1 MKKKVFLLL
10 SALFALAV
18 FFAPKQASAA
28 EVTKN
33 GTAIEVKNP
42 TVQISGDASDLYARW
57 GITFKVD
64 IPDNIDINMNDTMT
78 FKVNSPVKIQ
88 SSYSFPIYNKAG
100 ETVAYAEVS
109 PENGNVTVTFGPYF
123 KDHKLNKNI
132 ELTVDVKWEPDNRL
146 ADTTQELDFNGTV
159 VSQKIDPLEGPT
171 PGEMVTK
178 WGLQPTENAEQV
190 HWWARLNQS
199 KKTLKNVEIKDVWD
213 SNQTYV
219 PGSLRVEL
227 VDSENPWVSAG
238 FLSESDYEITDTGIK
253 VKIDTTDKIIYVDYI
268 VNLVDPT
275 KNPQNRISITADGL
289 DSEQSTDVTYTLL
302 SGSGTADGEMPET
315 TTTTTTTTTTEAT
328 TTTAST
334 TTEATTTT
342 ASTTTEA
349 TTTTA
354 STTTEATTTTASTT
368 TEATTTTASTTTEAT
383 TTTASTT
390 TEGTTTTA
398 STTTEG
404 TTTES
409 TTTTEATTTTASTTT
424 EGTTTE
430 GSTTE
435 TPAVP
440 TTEEPKRPE
449 LPNTGTAKGF
459 TVIIGGVLV
468 VVAATLLF
476 TRKKENQ

>member
-42 TVQISGDASDLYARW
+42 TVQISGDAADLYARW

-88 SSYSFPIYNKAG
+88 TSYSFPIYNKAG

-190 HWWARLNQS
+190 HWWARLNAA
-199 KKTLKNVEIKDVWD
+199 KKTLNNIEITDVWD

-253 VKIDTTDKIIYVDYI
+253 VKIDTTNKIIYVDYI

-275 KNPQNRISITADGL
+275 KNPENKISITAEGL
-289 DSEQSTDVTYTLL
+289 DSEQSTDVIYTLL
-302 SGSGTADGEMPET
+302 SGSGTADGDMPET
-315 TTTTTTTTTTEAT
+315 TTTTTTTTTESTTESTTTTSTTTTESTTESTTTTEAT

-342 ASTTTEA
+342 AST
-349 TTTTA
+349 
-354 STTTEATTTTASTT
+354 
-368 TEATTTTASTTTEAT
+368 
-383 TTTASTT
+383 
-390 TEGTTTTA
+390 
-398 STTTEG
+398 
-404 TTTES
+404 
-409 TTTTEATTTTASTTT
+409 
-424 EGTTTE
+424 
-430 GSTTE
+430 
-435 TPAVP
+435 

-468 VVAATLLF
+468 VVAAALLF
-476 TRKKENQ
+476 TRKKENK

>member
-1 MKKKVFLLL
+1 MKKKLFLLL

-18 FFAPKQASAA
+18 FFTPKQVSAA

-42 TVQISGDASDLYARW
+42 TVQISGDATDLYARW

-132 ELTVDVKWEPDNRL
+132 ELKVDVKWEPDNRL

-190 HWWARLNQS
+190 HWWARLNAAR
-199 KKTLKNVEIKDVWD
+199 KTLSNVEIKDVWD

-315 TTTTTTTTTTEAT
+315 TTTTTTTESTTESTTTTEAT

-390 TEGTTTTA
+390 TEATTTTA
-398 STTTEG
+398 S
-404 TTTES
+404 
-409 TTTTEATTTTASTTT
+409 TTTASTTT

-468 VVAATLLF
+468 VVAAALLF

>member
-18 FFAPKQASAA
+18 FFAPKQVSAA

-64 IPDNIDINMNDTMT
+64 IPDNIDINMNDKMT

-100 ETVAYAEVS
+100 ETVAAGEVS
-109 PENGNVTVTFGPYF
+109 PEDGTVTVTFGPYF
-123 KDHKLNKNI
+123 KDHKLNKTV

-190 HWWARLNQS
+190 HWWARLNAAR
-199 KKTLKNVEIKDVWD
+199 KTLSNVEIKDVWD

-302 SGSGTADGEMPET
+302 SGSGTADGDMPET
-315 TTTTTTTTTTEAT
+315 TTTTTTTTTESTTVSTTEST
-328 TTTAST
+328 TTTST
-334 TTEATTTT
+334 TT
-342 ASTTTEA
+342 TE
-349 TTTTA
+349 
-354 STTTEATTTTASTT
+354 S
-368 TEATTTTASTTTEAT
+368 
-383 TTTASTT
+383 
-390 TEGTTTTA
+390 
-398 STTTEG
+398 
-404 TTTES
+404 TTES

-468 VVAATLLF
+468 VVAAALLF

>member
-1 MKKKVFLLL
+1 MKKKLFLLL
-10 SALFALAV
+10 SALFALTV

-42 TVQISGDASDLYARW
+42 TVQISGDAADLYARW

-109 PENGNVTVTFGPYF
+109 PESGAVTVTFGPYF

-132 ELTVDVKWEPDNRL
+132 ELKVDVKWEPDNRL

-190 HWWARLNQS
+190 HWWARLNAAR
-199 KKTLKNVEIKDVWD
+199 KTLSNVEIKDVWD

-315 TTTTTTTTTTEAT
+315 TTTTTTTTTTESTTESTTSTTTTESTTESTTTTEAT
-328 TTTAST
+328 TTTASTTTEATTTASTTTEATTTAST

-354 STTTEATTTTASTT
+354 S
-368 TEATTTTASTTTEAT
+368 
-383 TTTASTT
+383 
-390 TEGTTTTA
+390 
-398 STTTEG
+398 
-404 TTTES
+404 
-409 TTTTEATTTTASTTT
+409 TTTEATTTTASTTT

-468 VVAATLLF
+468 VVAAALLF

>member
-28 EVTKN
+28 EVIKN
-33 GTAIEVKNP
+33 GTVIEVKNP
-42 TVQISGDASDLYARW
+42 TVQISGDAADLYARW

-88 SSYSFPIYNKAG
+88 SYYSFPIYNKAG

-109 PENGNVTVTFGPYF
+109 PEDGTVTVTFGPYF
-123 KDHKLNKNI
+123 KNHKLNKNI
-132 ELTVDVKWEPDNRL
+132 ELTVDVKWEPDDRL
-146 ADTTQELDFNGTV
+146 ADTTQNLDFNGTV
-159 VSQKIDPLEGPT
+159 VSQKIDPIQGPQAD
-171 PGEMVTK
+171 EMVAK
-178 WGLQPTENAEQV
+178 WGIQVTENSEQI
-190 HWWARLNQS
+190 HWWARLNYS
-199 KKTLKNVEIKDVWD
+199 KQNLKNIEIKDVWD
-213 SNQTYV
+213 GNQTYV

-227 VDSENPWVSAG
+227 VDSNNPWISAG
-238 FLSESDYEITDTGIK
+238 FLSEDDYEITENGFK
-253 VKIDTTDKIIYVDYI
+253 VKIDTTDKMIYIDYI
-268 VNLVDPT
+268 VTLADPT
-275 KNPQNRISITADGL
+275 KDPQNKISITAEGL
-289 DSEQSTDVTYTLL
+289 DGEHASDVIYTLL

-315 TTTTTTTTTTEAT
+315 TTTTESSTESTTE
-328 TTTAST
+328 ST
-334 TTEATTTT
+334 TT
-342 ASTTTEA
+342 ST
-349 TTTTA
+349 
-354 STTTEATTTTASTT
+354 
-368 TEATTTTASTTTEAT
+368 
-383 TTTASTT
+383 
-390 TEGTTTTA
+390 
-398 STTTEG
+398 

-409 TTTTEATTTTASTTT
+409 TTESTTTT

-430 GSTTE
+430 GS
-435 TPAVP
+435 

-468 VVAATLLF
+468 IVAAALLF

>member
-1 MKKKVFLLL
+1 MKKKLFLLL

-18 FFAPKQASAA
+18 FFTPKQVSAA

-132 ELTVDVKWEPDNRL
+132 ELKVDVKWEPDNRL

-190 HWWARLNQS
+190 HWWARLNAAR
-199 KKTLKNVEIKDVWD
+199 KTLSNVEIKDVWD

-238 FLSESDYEITDTGIK
+238 FLSESDYEVTDTGIK

-289 DSEQSTDVTYTLL
+289 DSEQSTDVIYTLL
-302 SGSGTADGEMPET
+302 SGSGTADGDMPET
-315 TTTTTTTTTTEAT
+315 TTTTTTTTTESTTVSTTEST
-328 TTTAST
+328 TTTST
-334 TTEATTTT
+334 TT
-342 ASTTTEA
+342 TE
-349 TTTTA
+349 
-354 STTTEATTTTASTT
+354 S
-368 TEATTTTASTTTEAT
+368 
-383 TTTASTT
+383 
-390 TEGTTTTA
+390 
-398 STTTEG
+398 
-404 TTTES
+404 TTES

-468 VVAATLLF
+468 VVAAALLF
-476 TRKKENQ
+476 TRKKENK

>member
-42 TVQISGDASDLYARW
+42 TVQISGDAADLYARW

-64 IPDNIDINMNDTMT
+64 IPDNIDINMNDKMT

-100 ETVAYAEVS
+100 ETVAAGEVS
-109 PENGNVTVTFGPYF
+109 PEDGTVTVTFGPYF
-123 KDHKLNKNI
+123 KDHKLNKTV

-190 HWWARLNQS
+190 HWWARLNAAR
-199 KKTLKNVEIKDVWD
+199 KTLSNVEIKDVWD

-227 VDSENPWVSAG
+227 IDSENPWVSAG
-238 FLSESDYEITDTGIK
+238 FLSESDYEVTDTGIK

-302 SGSGTADGEMPET
+302 SGSGTADGDMPET
-315 TTTTTTTTTTEAT
+315 TTTTTTTTTESTTVSTTEST
-328 TTTAST
+328 TTTST
-334 TTEATTTT
+334 TT
-342 ASTTTEA
+342 TE
-349 TTTTA
+349 
-354 STTTEATTTTASTT
+354 S
-368 TEATTTTASTTTEAT
+368 
-383 TTTASTT
+383 
-390 TEGTTTTA
+390 
-398 STTTEG
+398 
-404 TTTES
+404 TTES

-468 VVAATLLF
+468 VVAAALLF
-476 TRKKENQ
+476 TRKKESK

>member
-42 TVQISGDASDLYARW
+42 TVQISGDAADLYARW

-190 HWWARLNQS
+190 HWWARLNAAR
-199 KKTLKNVEIKDVWD
+199 KTLSNVEIKDVWD

-315 TTTTTTTTTTEAT
+315 TTTTTTTESTTESTTTTEAT

-368 TEATTTTASTTTEAT
+368 TEATTTTASTTTE
-383 TTTASTT
+383 S
-390 TEGTTTTA
+390 
-398 STTTEG
+398 
-404 TTTES
+404 TTES
-409 TTTTEATTTTASTTT
+409 TTTTAATTASTTT

-468 VVAATLLF
+468 VVAAALLF

>member
-42 TVQISGDASDLYARW
+42 TVQISGDATDLYARW

-64 IPDNIDINMNDTMT
+64 IPDNIDINMNDKMT

-100 ETVAYAEVS
+100 ETVAAGEVS
-109 PENGNVTVTFGPYF
+109 PEDGTVTVTFGPYF
-123 KDHKLNKNI
+123 KDHKLNKTV

-190 HWWARLNQS
+190 HWWARLNAA
-199 KKTLKNVEIKDVWD
+199 KKTLNNIEITDVWD

-275 KNPQNRISITADGL
+275 KNPENKISITAEGL

-302 SGSGTADGEMPET
+302 SGSGTADGDMPET
-315 TTTTTTTTTTEAT
+315 TTTTTTTTTESTTEST
-328 TTTAST
+328 TTTST
-334 TTEATTTT
+334 TT
-342 ASTTTEA
+342 TE
-349 TTTTA
+349 
-354 STTTEATTTTASTT
+354 S
-368 TEATTTTASTTTEAT
+368 
-383 TTTASTT
+383 
-390 TEGTTTTA
+390 
-398 STTTEG
+398 
-404 TTTES
+404 TTES

-468 VVAATLLF
+468 VVAAALLF
-476 TRKKENQ
+476 TRKKENK

>member
-1 MKKKVFLLL
+1 MKKKLFLLL

-18 FFAPKQASAA
+18 FFTPKQVSAA

-42 TVQISGDASDLYARW
+42 TVQISGDATDLYARW

-132 ELTVDVKWEPDNRL
+132 ELKVDVKWEPDNRL

-199 KKTLKNVEIKDVWD
+199 KKTLKNVVK
-213 SNQTYV
+213 NQ
-219 PGSLRVEL
+219 
-227 VDSENPWVSAG
+227 
-238 FLSESDYEITDTGIK
+238 
-253 VKIDTTDKIIYVDYI
+253 
-268 VNLVDPT
+268 
-275 KNPQNRISITADGL
+275 
-289 DSEQSTDVTYTLL
+289 
-302 SGSGTADGEMPET
+302 
-315 TTTTTTTTTTEAT
+315 
-328 TTTAST
+328 
-334 TTEATTTT
+334 
-342 ASTTTEA
+342 
-349 TTTTA
+349 
-354 STTTEATTTTASTT
+354 
-368 TEATTTTASTTTEAT
+368 
-383 TTTASTT
+383 
-390 TEGTTTTA
+390 
-398 STTTEG
+398 
-404 TTTES
+404 
-409 TTTTEATTTTASTTT
+409 
-424 EGTTTE
+424 
-430 GSTTE
+430 
-435 TPAVP
+435 
-440 TTEEPKRPE
+440 
-449 LPNTGTAKGF
+449 
-459 TVIIGGVLV
+459 
-468 VVAATLLF
+468 
-476 TRKKENQ
+476 

>member
-64 IPDNIDINMNDTMT
+64 IPDNIDINMNDKMT

-100 ETVAYAEVS
+100 ETVAAGEVS
-109 PENGNVTVTFGPYF
+109 PEDGTVTVTFGPYF
-123 KDHKLNKNI
+123 KDHKLNKTV

-190 HWWARLNQS
+190 HWWARLNAAR
-199 KKTLKNVEIKDVWD
+199 KTLSNVEIKDVWD

-275 KNPQNRISITADGL
+275 KNPENKISITAEGL
-289 DSEQSTDVTYTLL
+289 DSEQSTDVIYTLL
-302 SGSGTADGEMPET
+302 SGSGTADGDMPET
-315 TTTTTTTTTTEAT
+315 TTTTTESTTESTTTTSTTTTE
-328 TTTAST
+328 S
-334 TTEATTTT
+334 
-342 ASTTTEA
+342 
-349 TTTTA
+349 
-354 STTTEATTTTASTT
+354 
-368 TEATTTTASTTTEAT
+368 
-383 TTTASTT
+383 
-390 TEGTTTTA
+390 
-398 STTTEG
+398 
-404 TTTES
+404 TTES

-468 VVAATLLF
+468 VVAAALLF
-476 TRKKENQ
+476 TRKKENK

>member
-18 FFAPKQASAA
+18 FFTPKQASAA

-42 TVQISGDASDLYARW
+42 TVQISGDAADLYARW

-109 PENGNVTVTFGPYF
+109 PESGAVTVTFGPYF

-132 ELTVDVKWEPDNRL
+132 ELKVDVKWEPDNRL

-190 HWWARLNQS
+190 HWWARLNAAR
-199 KKTLKNVEIKDVWD
+199 KTLSNVEIKDVWD

-227 VDSENPWVSAG
+227 IDSENPWVSAG
-238 FLSESDYEITDTGIK
+238 FLSESDYEVTDTGIK

-302 SGSGTADGEMPET
+302 SGSGTADGDMPET
-315 TTTTTTTTTTEAT
+315 TTTTTTTTTESTTVSTTEST
-328 TTTAST
+328 TTTST
-334 TTEATTTT
+334 TT
-342 ASTTTEA
+342 TE
-349 TTTTA
+349 
-354 STTTEATTTTASTT
+354 S
-368 TEATTTTASTTTEAT
+368 
-383 TTTASTT
+383 
-390 TEGTTTTA
+390 
-398 STTTEG
+398 
-404 TTTES
+404 TTES
-409 TTTTEATTTTASTTT
+409 TTTTEATTASTTT

-468 VVAATLLF
+468 VVAAALLF
-476 TRKKENQ
+476 TRKKENK

>member
-1 MKKKVFLLL
+1 MKKKLFLLL

-18 FFAPKQASAA
+18 FFTPKQVSAA

-42 TVQISGDASDLYARW
+42 TVQISGDATDLYARW

-132 ELTVDVKWEPDNRL
+132 ELKVDVKWEPDNRL

-199 KKTLKNVEIKDVWD
+199 KKTLNNIEITDVWD

-238 FLSESDYEITDTGIK
+238 FLSESDYEVTDTGIK
-253 VKIDTTDKIIYVDYI
+253 VKIDTTDKIIYIDYI

-289 DSEQSTDVTYTLL
+289 DSEQSTDVIYTLL
-302 SGSGTADGEMPET
+302 SGSGTADGDMPET
-315 TTTTTTTTTTEAT
+315 TTTTTT
-328 TTTAST
+328 
-334 TTEATTTT
+334 
-342 ASTTTEA
+342 
-349 TTTTA
+349 
-354 STTTEATTTTASTT
+354 
-368 TEATTTTASTTTEAT
+368 
-383 TTTASTT
+383 
-390 TEGTTTTA
+390 
-398 STTTEG
+398 

-468 VVAATLLF
+468 VVAAVLLF

>member
-100 ETVAYAEVS
+100 ETVAAGEVS
-109 PENGNVTVTFGPYF
+109 PEDGTVTVTFGPYF
-123 KDHKLNKNI
+123 KDHKLNKTV

-159 VSQKIDPLEGPT
+159 VSQKIAPLEGPT

-190 HWWARLNQS
+190 HWWARLNAAR
-199 KKTLKNVEIKDVWD
+199 KTLSNVEIKDVWD

-227 VDSENPWVSAG
+227 IDSENPWVSAG
-238 FLSESDYEITDTGIK
+238 FLSESDYEVTDTGIK

-302 SGSGTADGEMPET
+302 SGSGTADGDMPET
-315 TTTTTTTTTTEAT
+315 TTTTTTTTTTESTTEST
-328 TTTAST
+328 TTTST
-334 TTEATTTT
+334 TT
-342 ASTTTEA
+342 TE
-349 TTTTA
+349 
-354 STTTEATTTTASTT
+354 S
-368 TEATTTTASTTTEAT
+368 
-383 TTTASTT
+383 
-390 TEGTTTTA
+390 
-398 STTTEG
+398 
-404 TTTES
+404 TTES

-468 VVAATLLF
+468 VVAAALLF
-476 TRKKENQ
+476 TRKKESK

>member
-42 TVQISGDASDLYARW
+42 TVQTSGDAADLYARW

-132 ELTVDVKWEPDNRL
+132 ELKVDVKWEPDNRL

-190 HWWARLNQS
+190 HWWARLNAAR
-199 KKTLKNVEIKDVWD
+199 KTLSNVEIKDVWD

-238 FLSESDYEITDTGIK
+238 FLSESDYEVTDTGIK

-289 DSEQSTDVTYTLL
+289 DSEQSTDVIYTLL
-302 SGSGTADGEMPET
+302 SGSGTADGDMPET
-315 TTTTTTTTTTEAT
+315 TTTTTTTTTESTTVSTTEST
-328 TTTAST
+328 TTTST
-334 TTEATTTT
+334 TT
-342 ASTTTEA
+342 TE
-349 TTTTA
+349 
-354 STTTEATTTTASTT
+354 S
-368 TEATTTTASTTTEAT
+368 
-383 TTTASTT
+383 
-390 TEGTTTTA
+390 
-398 STTTEG
+398 
-404 TTTES
+404 TTES

-468 VVAATLLF
+468 VVAAALLF
-476 TRKKENQ
+476 TRKKENK

>member
-1 MKKKVFLLL
+1 MKKKVLLLL
-10 SALFALAV
+10 SALFALV
-18 FFAPKQASAA
+18 VLFAPKQASAA

-33 GTAIEVKNP
+33 GTEIEVKNP

-64 IPDNIDINMNDTMT
+64 IPDNVDINMNDTMT
-78 FKVNSPVKIQ
+78 FKINSPVKIQ
-88 SSYSFPIYNKAG
+88 STYEFPIYNKAG
-100 ETVAYAEVS
+100 EVVAVALVS
-109 PENGNVTVTFGPYF
+109 PDSSTVKVKFGPYF
-123 KDHKLNKNI
+123 KEHKLNKNV

-159 VSQKIDPLEGPT
+159 VSQKIAPLEGPT

-238 FLSESDYEITDTGIK
+238 FLSESDYEVTDTGIK

-275 KNPQNRISITADGL
+275 KNPENKISITAEGL
-289 DSEQSTDVTYTLL
+289 DSEQSTDVIYTLL

-315 TTTTTTTTTTEAT
+315 TTTTTTTTT
-328 TTTAST
+328 
-334 TTEATTTT
+334 
-342 ASTTTEA
+342 
-349 TTTTA
+349 
-354 STTTEATTTTASTT
+354 
-368 TEATTTTASTTTEAT
+368 
-383 TTTASTT
+383 
-390 TEGTTTTA
+390 
-398 STTTEG
+398 
-404 TTTES
+404 ES
-409 TTTTEATTTTASTTT
+409 TTEATTTTASTTT

-468 VVAATLLF
+468 VVAAALLF

>member
-1 MKKKVFLLL
+1 MKKKLFLLL

-18 FFAPKQASAA
+18 FFAPKPASAA

-42 TVQISGDASDLYARW
+42 TVQISGDAADLYARW

-100 ETVAYAEVS
+100 EEVAAGEVS
-109 PENGNVTVTFGPYF
+109 PEDGTVTVTFGPYF
-123 KDHKLNKNI
+123 KDHKLNKTV

-199 KKTLKNVEIKDVWD
+199 KKTLNNIEITDVWD

-238 FLSESDYEITDTGIK
+238 FLSESDYEITDTGFK

-268 VNLVDPT
+268 VNLVDPR

-289 DSEQSTDVTYTLL
+289 DSEQSTDVIYTLL
-302 SGSGTADGEMPET
+302 SGSGTADGDMPET
-315 TTTTTTTTTTEAT
+315 TTTTTTTTTESTTESTTST
-328 TTTAST
+328 TTTESTTESTT

-342 ASTTTEA
+342 AS
-349 TTTTA
+349 
-354 STTTEATTTTASTT
+354 
-368 TEATTTTASTTTEAT
+368 
-383 TTTASTT
+383 
-390 TEGTTTTA
+390 
-398 STTTEG
+398 
-404 TTTES
+404 
-409 TTTTEATTTTASTTT
+409 TTTEATTTTASTTT

-449 LPNTGTAKGF
+449 LPNTGTAKGIS
-459 TVIIGGVLV
+459 VIVGGVLV
-468 VVAATLLF
+468 VVAAALLF

>member
-1 MKKKVFLLL
+1 MKKKVLLLL
-10 SALFALAV
+10 SALFALLV
-18 FFAPKQASAA
+18 LFAPKQASAA

-42 TVQISGDASDLYARW
+42 TVQISGDATDLYARW

-64 IPDNIDINMNDTMT
+64 IPDNVDINLNDTMT
-78 FKVNSPVKIQ
+78 FKINSPVKIQ
-88 SSYSFPIYNKAG
+88 STYEFPIYNKAG
-100 ETVAYAEVS
+100 EVVAAALVS
-109 PENGNVTVTFGPYF
+109 PDSSTVKVIFGPYF

-159 VSQKIDPLEGPT
+159 VSQKIKPLEGPT

-199 KKTLKNVEIKDVWD
+199 RKTLNNIEIKDVWD

-238 FLSESDYEITDTGIK
+238 FLSESDYEITETGFK
-253 VKIDTTDKIIYVDYI
+253 VKIDTTDKIIYIDYI

-275 KNPQNRISITADGL
+275 KNPENKISITAEGL
-289 DSEQSTDVTYTLL
+289 DSEQSTDVIYTLL

-315 TTTTTTTTTTEAT
+315 TTTTTTTTT
-328 TTTAST
+328 AS
-334 TTEATTTT
+334 
-342 ASTTTEA
+342 
-349 TTTTA
+349 
-354 STTTEATTTTASTT
+354 
-368 TEATTTTASTTTEAT
+368 
-383 TTTASTT
+383 
-390 TEGTTTTA
+390 
-398 STTTEG
+398 
-404 TTTES
+404 TTES
-409 TTTTEATTTTASTTT
+409 TTTTAATTAVTT
-424 EGTTTE
+424 EGTTTAA
-430 GSTTE
+430 STTE

-468 VVAATLLF
+468 VVAAALLF
-476 TRKKENQ
+476 TRKKEN

>member
-1 MKKKVFLLL
+1 
-10 SALFALAV
+10 
-18 FFAPKQASAA
+18 
-28 EVTKN
+28 
-33 GTAIEVKNP
+33 
-42 TVQISGDASDLYARW
+42 
-57 GITFKVD
+57 
-64 IPDNIDINMNDTMT
+64 MNDTMT

-238 FLSESDYEITDTGIK
+238 FLSESDYEVTDTGIK
-253 VKIDTTDKIIYVDYI
+253 VKIDTTDKIIYIDYI

-275 KNPQNRISITADGL
+275 KNPQNKISITAEGL
-289 DSEQSTDVTYTLL
+289 DSEQSTDVIYTLL

-315 TTTTTTTTTTEAT
+315 TTTTTTTTTESTTEST
-328 TTTAST
+328 TTTST
-334 TTEATTTT
+334 TT
-342 ASTTTEA
+342 TE
-349 TTTTA
+349 
-354 STTTEATTTTASTT
+354 S
-368 TEATTTTASTTTEAT
+368 
-383 TTTASTT
+383 
-390 TEGTTTTA
+390 
-398 STTTEG
+398 
-404 TTTES
+404 TTES
-409 TTTTEATTTTASTTT
+409 TTTTEATTTASTTT

-468 VVAATLLF
+468 VVAAALLF
-476 TRKKENQ
+476 TRKKEN

>member
-1 MKKKVFLLL
+1 MKKKLFLLL

-42 TVQISGDASDLYARW
+42 TVQISGDATDLYARW

-64 IPDNIDINMNDTMT
+64 IPDNIDINMNDKMT

-100 ETVAYAEVS
+100 ETVAAGEVS
-109 PENGNVTVTFGPYF
+109 PEDGTVTVTFGPYF
-123 KDHKLNKNI
+123 KDHKLNKTV

-190 HWWARLNQS
+190 HWWARLNAA
-199 KKTLKNVEIKDVWD
+199 KKTLNNIEITDVWD

-275 KNPQNRISITADGL
+275 KNPENKISITAEGL

-302 SGSGTADGEMPET
+302 SGSGTADGDMPET
-315 TTTTTTTTTTEAT
+315 TTTTTTTTTESTTEST
-328 TTTAST
+328 TTTST
-334 TTEATTTT
+334 TT
-342 ASTTTEA
+342 TE
-349 TTTTA
+349 
-354 STTTEATTTTASTT
+354 S
-368 TEATTTTASTTTEAT
+368 
-383 TTTASTT
+383 
-390 TEGTTTTA
+390 
-398 STTTEG
+398 
-404 TTTES
+404 TTES

-468 VVAATLLF
+468 VVAAALLF
-476 TRKKENQ
+476 TRKKENK

>member
-1 MKKKVFLLL
+1 MKKKLFLLL

-18 FFAPKQASAA
+18 FFTPKQASAA

-42 TVQISGDASDLYARW
+42 TVQISGDAADLYARW

-190 HWWARLNQS
+190 HWWARLNAAR
-199 KKTLKNVEIKDVWD
+199 KTLSNVEIKDVWD

-315 TTTTTTTTTTEAT
+315 TTTTTTTTTT
-328 TTTAST
+328 
-334 TTEATTTT
+334 

-390 TEGTTTTA
+390 TEGTTT
-398 STTTEG
+398 
-404 TTTES
+404 
-409 TTTTEATTTTASTTT
+409 
-424 EGTTTE
+424 E

-449 LPNTGTAKGF
+449 LPNTGTAKGIS
-459 TVIIGGVLV
+459 VIVGGVLV
-468 VVAATLLF
+468 VVAAALLF

>member
-1 MKKKVFLLL
+1 MKKKLFLLL

-18 FFAPKQASAA
+18 FFTPKQASAA

-42 TVQISGDASDLYARW
+42 TVQISGDAADLYARW

-64 IPDNIDINMNDTMT
+64 IPDNIDINMNDKMT

-100 ETVAYAEVS
+100 EKVAAGEVS
-109 PENGNVTVTFGPYF
+109 PEDGTVTVTFGPYF
-123 KDHKLNKNI
+123 KDHKLNKTV

-190 HWWARLNQS
+190 HWWARLNAAR
-199 KKTLKNVEIKDVWD
+199 KTLSNVEIKDVWD

-302 SGSGTADGEMPET
+302 SGSGTADGDMPET
-315 TTTTTTTTTTEAT
+315 TTTTTTTTTESTTVSTTEST
-328 TTTAST
+328 TTTST
-334 TTEATTTT
+334 TT
-342 ASTTTEA
+342 TE
-349 TTTTA
+349 
-354 STTTEATTTTASTT
+354 S
-368 TEATTTTASTTTEAT
+368 
-383 TTTASTT
+383 
-390 TEGTTTTA
+390 
-398 STTTEG
+398 
-404 TTTES
+404 TTES
-409 TTTTEATTTTASTTT
+409 TTTTEATTTTSTTTT

-468 VVAATLLF
+468 VVAAALLF

>member
-1 MKKKVFLLL
+1 MKKKLFLLL

-42 TVQISGDASDLYARW
+42 TVQISGDAADLYARW

-109 PENGNVTVTFGPYF
+109 PESGAVTVTFGPYF

-132 ELTVDVKWEPDNRL
+132 ELKVDVKWEPDNRL

-190 HWWARLNQS
+190 HWWARLNAAR
-199 KKTLKNVEIKDVWD
+199 KTLSNVEIKDVWD

-315 TTTTTTTTTTEAT
+315 TTTTTTTTTT
-328 TTTAST
+328 
-334 TTEATTTT
+334 

-390 TEGTTTTA
+390 TEGTTT
-398 STTTEG
+398 
-404 TTTES
+404 
-409 TTTTEATTTTASTTT
+409 
-424 EGTTTE
+424 E

-449 LPNTGTAKGF
+449 LPNTGTAKGIS
-459 TVIIGGVLV
+459 VIVGGVLV
-468 VVAATLLF
+468 VVAAALLF

>member
-1 MKKKVFLLL
+1 MKKKLFLLL
-10 SALFALAV
+10 SALFALTV

-42 TVQISGDASDLYARW
+42 TVQISGDAADLYARW

-109 PENGNVTVTFGPYF
+109 PESGAVTVTFGPYF

-132 ELTVDVKWEPDNRL
+132 ELKVDVKWEPDNRL

-190 HWWARLNQS
+190 HWWARLNAAR
-199 KKTLKNVEIKDVWD
+199 KTLSNVEIKDVWD

-315 TTTTTTTTTTEAT
+315 TTTTTTTTTTEST
-328 TTTAST
+328 TESTT

-383 TTTASTT
+383 TT
-390 TEGTTTTA
+390 
-398 STTTEG
+398 
-404 TTTES
+404 
-409 TTTTEATTTTASTTT
+409 
-424 EGTTTE
+424 E

-449 LPNTGTAKGF
+449 LPNTGTAKGIS
-459 TVIIGGVLV
+459 VIVGGVLV
-468 VVAATLLF
+468 VVAAALLF

>member
-1 MKKKVFLLL
+1 MKKKLFLLL

-18 FFAPKQASAA
+18 FFAPKQVSAA

-159 VSQKIDPLEGPT
+159 VSQKIDPLQGPT

-190 HWWARLNQS
+190 HWWARLNAAR
-199 KKTLKNVEIKDVWD
+199 KTLSNVEIKDVWD

-289 DSEQSTDVTYTLL
+289 DSEQSTDVIYTLL
-302 SGSGTADGEMPET
+302 SGSGTADGDMPET
-315 TTTTTTTTTTEAT
+315 TTTTTTTTTESTTESTTSTTTTESTTESTTTTEAT

-334 TTEATTTT
+334 TTE
-342 ASTTTEA
+342 
-349 TTTTA
+349 
-354 STTTEATTTTASTT
+354 
-368 TEATTTTASTTTEAT
+368 
-383 TTTASTT
+383 
-390 TEGTTTTA
+390 G
-398 STTTEG
+398 
-404 TTTES
+404 
-409 TTTTEATTTTASTTT
+409 TTTTASTTT

-468 VVAATLLF
+468 VVAAALLF
-476 TRKKENQ
+476 TRKKESK

>member
-1 MKKKVFLLL
+1 MKKKVLLLL

-42 TVQISGDASDLYARW
+42 TVQISGDAADLYARW

-132 ELTVDVKWEPDNRL
+132 ELKVDVKWEPDNRL

-159 VSQKIDPLEGPT
+159 VSQKIDPLEGPV

-199 KKTLKNVEIKDVWD
+199 KKTLNNIEITDVWD

-238 FLSESDYEITDTGIK
+238 FLSESDYEITDTGFK

-275 KNPQNRISITADGL
+275 KNPQNKISITAEGL
-289 DSEQSTDVTYTLL
+289 DSEQSTDVIYTLL

-315 TTTTTTTTTTEAT
+315 TTTTTESTTTTEAT

-349 TTTTA
+349 
-354 STTTEATTTTASTT
+354 
-368 TEATTTTASTTTEAT
+368 
-383 TTTASTT
+383 
-390 TEGTTTTA
+390 
-398 STTTEG
+398 
-404 TTTES
+404 
-409 TTTTEATTTTASTTT
+409 TTT

-468 VVAATLLF
+468 VVAAALLF

>member
-64 IPDNIDINMNDTMT
+64 IPDNIDINMNDKMT

-100 ETVAYAEVS
+100 ETVAAGEVS
-109 PENGNVTVTFGPYF
+109 PEDGTVTVTFGPYF
-123 KDHKLNKNI
+123 KDHKLNKTV

-159 VSQKIDPLEGPT
+159 VSQKIDPLQGPT

-190 HWWARLNQS
+190 HWWARLNAAR
-199 KKTLKNVEIKDVWD
+199 KTLSNVEIKDVWD

-227 VDSENPWVSAG
+227 IDSENPWVSAG
-238 FLSESDYEITDTGIK
+238 FLSESDYEVTDTGIK

-275 KNPQNRISITADGL
+275 KNPQNRISITAEGL

-302 SGSGTADGEMPET
+302 SGSGTADGDMPET
-315 TTTTTTTTTTEAT
+315 TTTTTTTTTESTTVSTTEST
-328 TTTAST
+328 TTTST
-334 TTEATTTT
+334 TT
-342 ASTTTEA
+342 TE
-349 TTTTA
+349 
-354 STTTEATTTTASTT
+354 S
-368 TEATTTTASTTTEAT
+368 
-383 TTTASTT
+383 
-390 TEGTTTTA
+390 
-398 STTTEG
+398 
-404 TTTES
+404 TTES
-409 TTTTEATTTTASTTT
+409 TTTTEATTASTTT

-468 VVAATLLF
+468 VVAAALLF

>member
-64 IPDNIDINMNDTMT
+64 IPDNIDINLNDTMT

-190 HWWARLNQS
+190 HWWARLNAAR
-199 KKTLKNVEIKDVWD
+199 KTLSNVEIKDVWD

-315 TTTTTTTTTTEAT
+315 TTTTTTTESTTESTTTTEAT

-354 STTTEATTTTASTT
+354 STTTEA
-368 TEATTTTASTTTEAT
+368 
-383 TTTASTT
+383 
-390 TEGTTTTA
+390 
-398 STTTEG
+398 
-404 TTTES
+404 
-409 TTTTEATTTTASTTT
+409 ATTTTASTTT

-468 VVAATLLF
+468 VVAAALLF

>member
-42 TVQISGDASDLYARW
+42 TVQISGDAADLYARW

-88 SSYSFPIYNKAG
+88 TSYSFPIYNKAG

-190 HWWARLNQS
+190 HWWARLNAA
-199 KKTLKNVEIKDVWD
+199 KKTLNNIEITDVWD

-275 KNPQNRISITADGL
+275 KNPENKISITAEGL
-289 DSEQSTDVTYTLL
+289 DSEQSTDVIYTLL
-302 SGSGTADGEMPET
+302 SGSGTADGDMPET
-315 TTTTTTTTTTEAT
+315 TTTTTTTTTESTTVSTTEST
-328 TTTAST
+328 TTTST
-334 TTEATTTT
+334 TT
-342 ASTTTEA
+342 TE
-349 TTTTA
+349 
-354 STTTEATTTTASTT
+354 S
-368 TEATTTTASTTTEAT
+368 
-383 TTTASTT
+383 
-390 TEGTTTTA
+390 
-398 STTTEG
+398 
-404 TTTES
+404 TTES

-468 VVAATLLF
+468 VVAAALLF
-476 TRKKENQ
+476 TRKKENK

>member
-1 MKKKVFLLL
+1 MKKKLFLLL

-18 FFAPKQASAA
+18 FFTPKQASAA

-42 TVQISGDASDLYARW
+42 TVQISGDAADLYARW

-64 IPDNIDINMNDTMT
+64 IPDNIDINMNDKMT

-190 HWWARLNQS
+190 HWWARLNAAR
-199 KKTLKNVEIKDVWD
+199 KTLSNVEIKDVWD

-368 TEATTTTASTTTEAT
+368 TE
-383 TTTASTT
+383 
-390 TEGTTTTA
+390 
-398 STTTEG
+398 
-404 TTTES
+404 
-409 TTTTEATTTTASTTT
+409 
-424 EGTTTE
+424 GTTTE

-449 LPNTGTAKGF
+449 LPNTGTAKGIS
-459 TVIIGGVLV
+459 VIVGGVLV
-468 VVAATLLF
+468 VVAAALLF

>member
-1 MKKKVFLLL
+1 MKKKLFLLL
-10 SALFALAV
+10 SALFALTV

-42 TVQISGDASDLYARW
+42 TVQISGDAADLYARW

-109 PENGNVTVTFGPYF
+109 PESGAVTVTFGPYF

-132 ELTVDVKWEPDNRL
+132 ELKVDVKWEPDNRL

-190 HWWARLNQS
+190 HWWARLNAAR
-199 KKTLKNVEIKDVWD
+199 KTLSNVEIKDVWD

-275 KNPQNRISITADGL
+275 KNPQNKISITAEGL

-315 TTTTTTTTTTEAT
+315 TTTTTTTTTTESTTESTTST
-328 TTTAST
+328 TTTESTTESTT

-354 STTTEATTTTASTT
+354 S
-368 TEATTTTASTTTEAT
+368 
-383 TTTASTT
+383 
-390 TEGTTTTA
+390 
-398 STTTEG
+398 
-404 TTTES
+404 
-409 TTTTEATTTTASTTT
+409 TTTEATTTTASTTT

-468 VVAATLLF
+468 VVAAALLF